1 MSALKERPKL
11 DRSDIRIKEIAIAA
25 LDSRVVPNG
34 LAIPLIRLMMFQ
46 PDKAHNY
53 VHLAIWLRQNG
64 VKSATDYNVKK
75 AFRFLA
81 EHGVVVSQPG
91 WMFIMAPDFREFLLE
106 VATKNAKNRSKRQR
120 LPSDPIHGGS
130 VLSQ

>member
-11 DRSDIRIKEIAIAA
+11 DKSDIRIKEIAIAV
-25 LDSRVVPNG
+25 LDTRVVHDG
-34 LAIPLIRLMMFQ
+34 LTVLLLRQMLFQ

-53 VHLAIWLRQNG
+53 VNLAIWLRQNG

-81 EHGVVVSQPG
+81 KHGAVVSQPG
-91 WMFIMAPDFREFLLE
+91 WMFLITPDFREFLLE
-106 VATKNAKNRSKRQR
+106 VVTKNAKNRSKRQR
-120 LPSDPIHGGS
+120 LPSDPVDGS
-130 VLSQ
+130 VMLS